1 MEPFCGIWGKW
12 ISFLNSC
19 FTQSQHSVVIWFYS
33 LIYPSV
39 GVQSVCHF
47 LFTQGIMFF
56 DIVVYTGNQVFWHR
70 CLHRESGFLTSLFT
84 QGIRFFDIVVYTGNQ
99 VFWHRCLHR
108 ESGFLTSLF
117 TQGIRFFDIVVYT
130 GNQVFWHRWFSV
142 FICVA
147 LCV

>member
-47 LFTQGIMFF
+47 LFTQGI
-56 DIVVYTGNQVFWHR
+56 
-70 CLHRESGFLTSLFT
+70 
-84 QGIRFFDIVVYTGNQ
+84 RFFDIVVYTGNQ
-99 VFWHRCLHR
+99 VFWHRLC
-108 ESGFLTSLF
+108 TSLF
-117 TQGIRFFDIVVYT
+117 TQGIRFFDIVGFLYLFVL
-130 GNQVFWHRWFSV
+130 
-142 FICVA
+142 
-147 LCV
+147 LCVYKLDWIKWKKYTTLSKQLQNQSKTWKEATSIPLTEIYMTAHFSRLTHELQ